1 MKSGWVSGPAPTS
14 PQSGA
19 LEGRL
24 APSSMLLL
32 AFTQRCSRS
41 MPTVR
46 VTFCSGSAGKG
57 GGGAWTAPIWLQP
70 GGHSEGRPEPLPEHH
85 PVSWGYSPPYTGE
98 RQALATSG
106 GGPDCVSQRHSL
118 LAFNL
123 NSLCRLLCT
132 QAPSWKHFQMCPVI
146 FERQFPQISPG
157 SHISE
162 SSHTLLPSPE
172 CFSLL
177 SL

>member
-1 MKSGWVSGPAPTS
+1 MLTEHAHSLSHLLRWECRQGWGRGLDGP
-14 PQSGA
+14 
-19 LEGRL
+19 RL
-24 APSSMLLL
+24 APAPQQSS
-32 AFTQRCSRS
+32 ASSPGAT
-41 MPTVR
+41 
-46 VTFCSGSAGKG
+46 GK
-57 GGGAWTAPIWLQP
+57 A
-70 GGHSEGRPEPLPEHH
+70 RPEPLPEHH

-146 FERQFPQISPG
+146 FEQQFPRISPG

-162 SSHTLLPSPE
+162 SPHTLLPSPE
-172 CFSLL
+172 CFPLL